1 MLALHSSR
9 LNPWI
14 SNQPFCAGLVE
25 QLVDC
30 SGGAEIT
37 EESGVLRKLAGL
49 DRALR
54 QHRAQRTVVFCNKI
68 ETCRKVWHP
77 GVLCTC
83 PKAHLLPM
91 RNLQQDGDLG
101 QGAAARV

>member
-1 MLALHSSR
+1 M
-9 LNPWI
+9 
-14 SNQPFCAGLVE
+14 CAGLVE

-68 ETCRKVWHP
+68 ETCRKV
-77 GVLCTC
+77 
-83 PKAHLLPM
+83 
-91 RNLQQDGDLG
+91 LQQGL
-101 QGAAARV
+101 ANVS